1 MVYACEGPEQDSC
14 MTSVASGPPGFQ
26 NFLIHKWLSGA
37 PHDMANAV
45 LFQAYAGSGVF
56 FILE

>member
-1 MVYACEGPEQDSC
+1 MVYACEGL
-14 MTSVASGPPGFQ
+14 VVSGPPGFQ
-26 NFLIHKWLSGA
+26 NFLIRKWLSGA